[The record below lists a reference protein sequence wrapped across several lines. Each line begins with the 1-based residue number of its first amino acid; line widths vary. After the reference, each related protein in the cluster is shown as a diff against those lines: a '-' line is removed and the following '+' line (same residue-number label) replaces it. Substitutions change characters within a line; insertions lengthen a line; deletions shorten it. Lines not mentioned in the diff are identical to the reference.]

1 MINNYKKD
9 LRQNSTDVERLLWRH
24 LRNRQLD
31 DAKFRRQVLI
41 GKYIVDFVCFE
52 ARLIIELDGGQHN
65 NNLNDLKRTYWLE
78 QQRFRVIRFWNN
90 EVLKNLYEVKEAIL
104 RELKNT
110 PHPSPLPQGER
121 GRID

>member
-1 MINNYKKD
+1 MLNNYKKY
-9 LRQNSTDVERLLWRH
+9 LRRNSTDVERLLWRH

-31 DAKFRRQVLI
+31 NAKFRRQVSI

-121 GRID
+121 ERIN